1 MMANKV
7 DEETIKVVCRIID
20 EVSFAGIDSVIPDT
34 IEGKCVQDAD
44 RLDAIGA
51 IGIARTFAYG
61 GSKGRRIYDPEIK
74 PKIGMDKQEYQNN
87 QNATSI
93 NHFYEKLL
101 LLKDMM
107 NTTEGKKL
115 AEHRQVVMQEF
126 LNEFMLE
133 WEGKM

>member
-1 MMANKV
+1 MANKV

>member
-1 MMANKV
+1 MSIRK
-7 DEETIKVVCRIID
+7 
-20 EVSFAGIDSVIPDT
+20 
-34 IEGKCVQDAD
+34 
-44 RLDAIGA
+44 
-51 IGIARTFAYG
+51 
-61 GSKGRRIYDPEIK
+61 
-74 PKIGMDKQEYQNN
+74 N

-93 NHFYEKLL
+93 NHFYEKML